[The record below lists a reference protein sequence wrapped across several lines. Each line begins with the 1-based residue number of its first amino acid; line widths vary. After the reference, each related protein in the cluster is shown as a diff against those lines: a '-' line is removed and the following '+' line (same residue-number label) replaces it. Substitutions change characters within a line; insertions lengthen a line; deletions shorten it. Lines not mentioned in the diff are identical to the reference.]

1 MPEDTPGSADAD
13 EARAPLTREERERA
27 VAEANPGASHR
38 GMKAKKNDPNK
49 KRNKGKG
56 R

>member
-1 MPEDTPGSADAD
+1 MSDDPPVTPPTEGSQP
-13 EARAPLTREERERA
+13 PLTREERERA
-27 VAEANPGASHR
+27 VSEANPHASHR
-38 GMKAKKNDPNK
+38 GTKAKKNDPNK